1 VIGRKSLFSD
11 ELLNFQSGKERT
23 MKRLPIV
30 FVLITSL
37 TVFGCAGM
45 SDTQQRTLSGGA
57 IGAGAGAVV
66 GAMAGN
72 TALGAAIGA
81 AGGAAG
87 GYLYDSYE
95 KTKQAEYQKGYKA
108 GQQSQPKSQ

>member
-1 VIGRKSLFSD
+1 MK
-11 ELLNFQSGKERT
+11 RT
-23 MKRLPIV
+23 MIAIILTI
-30 FVLITSL
+30 SL
-37 TVFGCAGM
+37 ALAGCAGM

-66 GAMAGN
+66 GAISGN
-72 TALGAAIGA
+72 TALGAAVGA

-87 GYLYDSYE
+87 GYLYDRYE
-95 KTKQAEYQKGYKA
+95 KTKEAEYQKGYKA

>member
-1 VIGRKSLFSD
+1 
-11 ELLNFQSGKERT
+11 
-23 MKRLPIV
+23 MKRLPMLLVV
-30 FVLITSL
+30 FGIIS
-37 TVFGCAGM
+37 VFGCAGM

-66 GAMAGN
+66 GAISGN

-81 AGGAAG
+81 AAGAGG

>member
-1 VIGRKSLFSD
+1 
-11 ELLNFQSGKERT
+11 
-23 MKRLPIV
+23 MKRTVIAIILSI
-30 FVLITSL
+30 SL
-37 TVFGCAGM
+37 ALAGCAGM

-66 GAMAGN
+66 GAISGN
-72 TALGAAIGA
+72 TALGAAVGA

-87 GYLYDSYE
+87 GYLYDRYE
-95 KTKQAEYQKGYKA
+95 KTKEAEYQKGYKA